1 MRPGGE
7 RVSIIDGNERHGVDS
22 NGRTTWIVDAHRDGT
37 FDDRVDAES
46 LLAQVE
52 READE
57 QTVLRRPQ
65 RDLLYWSEV
74 IANAAVFLL
83 LRNDLALT
91 ERQRRVR
98 VRRSVCGTE
107 KRREN
112 LRSRMSKPKRI
123 QRSRAKGWKM
133 PANAIYIGRPTV
145 LGNPYVVGS
154 ELMNGETLTAE
165 KAIALYEQHLA
176 DNFSERDIRH
186 CLHDKDLACWC
197 ALDQPCHADVLLRI
211 ANSRPK

>member
-1 MRPGGE
+1 MLSKELRFRQLRFGSRHTTEFMLKPIIAGRDDAIAGSAGSAGSAGGSP
-7 RVSIIDGNERHGVDS
+7 SIRWALAS
-22 NGRTTWIVDAHRDGT
+22 LSLSMLLSSLGT
-37 FDDRVDAES
+37 IIA
-46 LLAQVE
+46 
-52 READE
+52 REAE
-57 QTVLRRPQ
+57 HATEVTVRLAEERG
-65 RDLLYWSEV
+65 
-74 IANAAVFLL
+74 AKAV
-83 LRNDLALT
+83 
-91 ERQRRVR
+91 
-98 VRRSVCGTE
+98 VCGTE

-133 PANAIYIGRPTV
+133 PANAIYVGRPTV
-145 LGNPYVVGS
+145 WGNPYVVGS

-165 KAIALYEQHLA
+165 KAVALYEQHLA

-197 ALDQPCHADVLLRI
+197 ALDEPCHADVLLRI

>member
-1 MRPGGE
+1 LYDALDFSTDRDDGG
-7 RVSIIDGNERHGVDS
+7 RQTR
-22 NGRTTWIVDAHRDGT
+22 
-37 FDDRVDAES
+37 ES
-46 LLAQVE
+46 LS
-52 READE
+52 R
-57 QTVLRRPQ
+57 
-65 RDLLYWSEV
+65 
-74 IANAAVFLL
+74 IASTSAAVEQLDSGAF
-83 LRNDLALT
+83 RASGSAVAASPSAADAVEHKTQQTSNAQRPTPNIEFRTSGLAKG
-91 ERQRRVR
+91 RIAKAV
-98 VRRSVCGTE
+98 VCGTE

-133 PANAIYIGRPTV
+133 PANAIYVGRPTV
-145 LGNPYVVGS
+145 WGNPYVVGS
-154 ELMNGETLTAE
+154 QLMNGETLNAE
-165 KAIALYEQHLA
+165 KAVALYEQHLA

>member
-1 MRPGGE
+1 MFRFPHESRCGKWRE
-7 RVSIIDGNERHGVDS
+7 RDCAGV
-22 NGRTTWIVDAHRDGT
+22 RY
-37 FDDRVDAES
+37 F
-46 LLAQVE
+46 
-52 READE
+52 
-57 QTVLRRPQ
+57 P
-65 RDLLYWSEV
+65 
-74 IANAAVFLL
+74 ANAFWELCEIEFRHL
-83 LRNDLALT
+83 YHLAHHPFQSGRILHPFG
-91 ERQRRVR
+91 EILCRY
-98 VRRSVCGTE
+98 CGTE

-133 PANAIYIGRPTV
+133 PANAIYVGRPTV
-145 LGNPYVVGS
+145 WGNPYVVGS

-165 KAIALYEQHLA
+165 KAVALYEQHLA

-197 ALDQPCHADVLLRI
+197 ALDEPCHADVLLRI

>member
-1 MRPGGE
+1 MALSR
-7 RVSIIDGNERHGVDS
+7 RQAFAVDVALLARHHYRQK
-22 NGRTTWIVDAHRDGT
+22 GRTRD
-37 FDDRVDAES
+37 RS
-46 LLAQVE
+46 N
-52 READE
+52 
-57 QTVLRRPQ
+57 RPVG
-65 RDLLYWSEV
+65 EGKGCK
-74 IANAAVFLL
+74 AV
-83 LRNDLALT
+83 
-91 ERQRRVR
+91 
-98 VRRSVCGTE
+98 VCGTE

-133 PANAIYIGRPTV
+133 PANAIYVGRPTV
-145 LGNPYVVGS
+145 WGNPYVVGS

-165 KAIALYEQHLA
+165 KAVELYEQHLA
-176 DNFSERDIRH
+176 DNFNERDIRH